1 MVAMIFN
8 SLFFIA
14 PRTLYIDPSVMT
26 YAIQIAVGVV
36 ITLGTV
42 AGLFWRKFKKK
53 VKSNLNIDE
62 NAKKEMEDKIEF
74 VDDGQTP
81 GKNT

>member
-1 MVAMIFN
+1 MIFN